1 MMTIKDFIEK
11 LKEFDSHVEV
21 VVGNEMEFGEP
32 QIGFQLLTD
41 PDSMSTKPQVIIMFD
56 PEDGPNAEQD

>member
-1 MMTIKDFIEK
+1 MMTVKDLISK
-11 LKEFDSHVEV
+11 LEEFDSHVEV
-21 VVGNEMEFGEP
+21 VVGNEEEFGEP

-41 PDSMSTKPQVIIMFD
+41 PNSMYSKPQVIILFD